1 MSGSGCIAGCPGRAC
16 GRKGLIE
23 WIWLGPEGP
32 GNDAWCGIGIGIDAC
47 CGIGG
52 AGNDA

>member
-1 MSGSGCIAGCPGRAC
+1 MSGSGCIAGCPRRAC

-32 GNDAWCGIGIGIDAC
+32 GIAWCGIGIGIDAC